1 MADGQNLPLHIPA
14 GTLSKP
20 LVALANA
27 SGVHLCS
34 TDLPHALLANGLHG
48 DYTIEAAL
56 DALLAGT
63 GLTYRHSAPNTV
75 TIEKAALA
83 PHTFSTVRVHA
94 QQTVP
99 IVGANGSRD
108 RYATENSGSYAARG
122 ASVGSV
128 APQEDRTS
136 TRLNSSP

>member
-1 MADGQNLPLHIPA
+1 MRISD
-14 GTLSKP
+14 LSSD
-20 LVALANA
+20 V
-27 SGVHLCS
+27 CS
-34 TDLPHALLANGLHG
+34 SD
-48 DYTIEAAL
+48 L

-108 RYATENSGSYAARG
+108 RYATENSGSFAARG
-122 ASVGSV
+122 ARVGGQGKGRV
-128 APQEDRTS
+128 GKEGVRKF
-136 TRLNSSP
+136 RFR